1 MLKELSISLL
11 VFFCVTSCST
21 MDKTTSAEKRIIKN
35 QRIEKGFT
43 LGEIFLSNIEGD
55 CPVTIKIKGKN
66 GVYYL
71 DPINL
76 DDKYQLA
83 GLEVWFKYSGL
94 RRMNR
99 CQKANPIA
107 IQEILT
113 D

>member
-1 MLKELSISLL
+1 MPKKIQMYRLKI
-11 VFFCVTSCST
+11 
-21 MDKTTSAEKRIIKN
+21 N
-35 QRIEKGFT
+35 
-43 LGEIFLSNIEGD
+43 
-55 CPVTIKIKGKN
+55 GKN

-76 DDKYQLA
+76 EDKYQLA